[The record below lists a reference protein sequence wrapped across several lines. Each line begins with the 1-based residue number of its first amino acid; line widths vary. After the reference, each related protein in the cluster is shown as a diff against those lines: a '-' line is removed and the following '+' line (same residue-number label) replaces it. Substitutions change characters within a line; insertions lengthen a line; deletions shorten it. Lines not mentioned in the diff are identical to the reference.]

1 MSLCYDAPMEKEDIL
16 HLARLSRIA
25 IDDAEASALVK
36 DIDAVL
42 AYVSEVNSIT
52 AEAGI
57 TKKVGARYNIFRED
71 AVTTAEGEYTEA
83 LLKEAPK
90 RKDNY
95 LQVKKILQTD

>member
-1 MSLCYDAPMEKEDIL
+1 MEKEDIL

-25 IDDAEASALVK
+25 IDDVEASALLK

-42 AYVSEVNSIT
+42 AYVSEVNSIA
-52 AEAGI
+52 AETGV
-57 TKKVGARYNIFRED
+57 TKKVGARYNVFRED
-71 AVTTAEGEYTEA
+71 EVTTKEREYTET

-90 RKDNY
+90 RKDDY